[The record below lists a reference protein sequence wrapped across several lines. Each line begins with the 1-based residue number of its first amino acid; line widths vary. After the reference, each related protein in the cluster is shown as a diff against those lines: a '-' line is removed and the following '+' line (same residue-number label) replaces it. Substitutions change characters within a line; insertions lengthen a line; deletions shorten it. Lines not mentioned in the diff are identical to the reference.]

1 MDYAD
6 MNCHKDI
13 MAMMGAAEKEFYEKL
28 TDEQKELYDRN
39 ELDVM
44 VRKCNSSYPALL
56 LSKGS
61 VSLNGGRKEYALRV
75 HLMKLEEDGEIDN
88 PDSMLVQYDAVRCG
102 GFLPPHRIRSMVAD
116 MLTNLHKYGK
126 VQVDD

>member
-13 MAMMGAAEKEFYEKL
+13 MAMIEAAEEEFYEKL
-28 TDEQKELYDRN
+28 TDSQKELYDKD

-56 LSKGS
+56 LSKDS
-61 VSLNGGRKEYALRV
+61 IALHGGYKEYSLHV
-75 HLMKLEEDGEIDN
+75 HLMSDT
-88 PDSMLVQYDAVRCG
+88 MLVQYDVARR